1 MDDIGYLEWYESNKV
16 RAEIIFDSIFH
27 TLKMNLDIPK
37 SFNVEF
43 VLDYEKM
50 KYSVLRHIYITS
62 LR

>member
-16 RAEIIFDSIFH
+16 RADIIFDSIFH

>member
-16 RAEIIFDSIFH
+16 RADIIFDSIFH
-27 TLKMNLDIPK
+27 TLKMNLDIPE

>member
-1 MDDIGYLEWYESNKV
+1 MDDMGYLEWYESNKV
-16 RAEIIFDSIFH
+16 RADIIFDSIFH